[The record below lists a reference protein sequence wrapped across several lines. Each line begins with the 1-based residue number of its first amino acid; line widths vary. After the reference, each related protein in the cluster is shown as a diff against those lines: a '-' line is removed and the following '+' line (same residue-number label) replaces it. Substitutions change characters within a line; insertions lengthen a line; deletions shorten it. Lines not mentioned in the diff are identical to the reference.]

1 LQVSVLAV
9 GRLRP
14 CFREACDEY
23 LRRLRRVAEVREVE
37 VREAAR
43 AGSPALQRREE
54 AKRLTVALPD
64 RVVRVALDLR
74 GEPWSSEEL
83 ARRVGAWRDAA
94 RPVALVIGGAE
105 GLDPAVLEA
114 SDLRWSLGPMT
125 LPHELARVVVMEQL
139 YRAFAILRG
148 APYHKGDS
156 RGS

>member
-1 LQVSVLAV
+1 MLAV

-14 CFREACDEY
+14 CFREACNDY

-54 AKRLTVALPD
+54 AKRLTGALPD
-64 RVVRVALDLR
+64 RAVRVALDQR

-114 SDLRWSLGPMT
+114 SDLRWSLGPLT

>member
-14 CFREACDEY
+14 CFRAACDEY
-23 LRRLRRVAEVREVE
+23 LHRLRRVAEVREVE

>member
-1 LQVSVLAV
+1 MLAV

>member
-1 LQVSVLAV
+1 
-9 GRLRP
+9 
-14 CFREACDEY
+14 
-23 LRRLRRVAEVREVE
+23 VAEVREVE